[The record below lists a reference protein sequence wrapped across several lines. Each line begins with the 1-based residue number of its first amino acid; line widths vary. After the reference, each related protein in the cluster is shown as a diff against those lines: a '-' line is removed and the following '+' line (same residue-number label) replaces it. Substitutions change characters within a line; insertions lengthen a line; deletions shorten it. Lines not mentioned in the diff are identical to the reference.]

1 MQESAMINIAHT
13 VRLIQFRWA
22 GSPARRRQDL
32 KASAVVLLE
41 QREDPVVGGDLANRE
56 SDV

>member
-1 MQESAMINIAHT
+1 MINIAHT